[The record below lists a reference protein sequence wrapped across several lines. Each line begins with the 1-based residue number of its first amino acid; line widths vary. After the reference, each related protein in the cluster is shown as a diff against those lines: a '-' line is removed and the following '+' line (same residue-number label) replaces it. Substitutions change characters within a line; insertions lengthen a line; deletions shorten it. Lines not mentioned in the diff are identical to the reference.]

1 MNYFN
6 EHLQEIK
13 SAMQLLLNS
22 FESKNQFYKPSLTPM
37 YVYVYIP
44 LFQYRWLNYFN
55 SQKYLELLKAW
66 VQPSNSFVSPSGLT
80 VFQKNRFW
88 TDINPL
94 MRKKSDANTTVGRV
108 SSLFIS
114 SQVSSDNPSPKEI
127 FSYSL
132 H

>member
-22 FESKNQFYKPSLTPM
+22 FESKIQFYKPSLTPM

-80 VFQKNRFW
+80 VFQKNRF
-88 TDINPL
+88 
-94 MRKKSDANTTVGRV
+94 
-108 SSLFIS
+108 
-114 SQVSSDNPSPKEI
+114 
-127 FSYSL
+127 
-132 H
+132 